1 MMMKMQISPKWLA
14 TKFIVALLVWS
25 GAAMA
30 QIGIVATVNEHPI
43 TNYDV
48 EQRARFLEFATNIR
62 ITDENRA
69 RIYEDALQLI
79 IDDKLRLAEA
89 RTIIPDVESSVL
101 PQARTFMNQ
110 NFGDGTRSGT
120 MVLREAG
127 IDPMTV
133 QQKYTSDLA
142 WSSYLSSRFQEKFAN
157 IETMIDEELERIK
170 ANAAKPQIQLGEIV
184 LAPGQSRDL
193 TQTKALAEEIVSA
206 VRQGA
211 SFAEIA
217 RQYSAAGSAAR
228 GGNIGWVIVEKLPK
242 TFRDGLVGMK
252 SGEVTDPI
260 LLDGAYYILRHTGER
275 KDGLIDSSQSFVWL
289 ARAILPVSAD
299 ASEADRLE
307 AAAKVSR
314 DTQDISSCEGM
325 EALNAD
331 YGSGAFARLDEM
343 LVADMAP
350 QMQQLIAS
358 LEAGRPSEPLAFAE
372 GVASMMICRLQAPEL
387 ALPDRAEIRQI
398 FSDRIFGSLS
408 ERQALKL
415 RRTAVI
421 ERRDNR

>member
-1 MMMKMQISPKWLA
+1 MKKMHTLTRFLLIK
-14 TKFIVALLVWS
+14 TVAAILVWS
-25 GAAMA
+25 GVAAA

-62 ITDENRA
+62 ITDENRD
-69 RIYEDALQLI
+69 RVYEDALQLI

-89 RTIIPDVESSVL
+89 KDMIPEVESAVL
-101 PQARTFMNQ
+101 PEARNFMNQ
-110 NFGDGTRSGT
+110 NFGDGNRSGAI
-120 MVLREAG
+120 VLREAG

-142 WSSYLSSRFQEKFAN
+142 WSSYISGRFQEKFSN
-157 IETMIDEELERIK
+157 IEVMIDEELERIK
-170 ANAAKPQIQLGEIV
+170 LNAAKPQIQLGEIV

-193 TQTKALAEEIVSA
+193 AQTEALATEIVAA
-206 VRQGA
+206 VRKGA

-217 RQYSAAGSAAR
+217 RQYSAAGSASR
-228 GGNIGWVIVEKLPK
+228 GGNIGWVMIEKLPK
-242 TFRDGLVGMK
+242 MFRDGLDGMN
-252 SGEVTDPI
+252 SGQVTDPI

-275 KDGLIDSSQSFVWL
+275 KDGFVDNSQSMVWL
-289 ARAILPVSAD
+289 ARAILPVPAD
-299 ASEADRLE
+299 ATDADRLE

-314 DTQDISSCEGM
+314 DTSGITDCDAM
-325 EALNAD
+325 EILNSE

-358 LEAGRPSEPLAFAE
+358 LETGKPSEPLAFAE
-372 GVASMMICRLQAPEL
+372 GVASMMICRLNKPEL
-387 ALPDRAEIRQI
+387 QLPDREEIRQV
-398 FSDRIFGSLS
+398 FFDRVFGSLS

-421 ERRDNR
+421 ERRDG

>member
-1 MMMKMQISPKWLA
+1 MKKMHILTRCLLIKTLA
-14 TKFIVALLVWS
+14 AILVWS
-25 GAAMA
+25 GVAAA

-48 EQRARFLEFATNIR
+48 EQRARFLEFATNIQ
-62 ITDENRA
+62 ITDENRD
-69 RIYEDALQLI
+69 RVYEDALQLI

-89 RTIIPDVESSVL
+89 KDMIPEVESAVL
-101 PQARTFMNQ
+101 PEARNFMNQ
-110 NFGDGTRSGT
+110 NFGDGNRSGAI
-120 MVLREAG
+120 VLREAG

-142 WSSYLSSRFQEKFAN
+142 WSSYISGRFQEKFSN
-157 IETMIDEELERIK
+157 IEMMIDEELERIK
-170 ANAAKPQIQLGEIV
+170 LNAAKPQIQLGEIV

-193 TQTKALAEEIVSA
+193 AQTGALAKEIVAA
-206 VRQGA
+206 VRKGA

-217 RQYSAAGSAAR
+217 RQYSAAGSASR
-228 GGNIGWVIVEKLPK
+228 GGNIGWVMIEKLPK
-242 TFRDGLVGMK
+242 MFRDGLDGK
-252 SGEVTDPI
+252 TSGQVTDPI

-275 KDGLIDSSQSFVWL
+275 KDGFVDNSQSMVWL
-289 ARAILPVSAD
+289 ARAILPVPAVATD
-299 ASEADRLE
+299 ADRLE

-314 DTQDISSCEGM
+314 DTSGITDCDAM
-325 EALNAD
+325 EILNTE

-358 LEAGRPSEPLAFAE
+358 LETGKPSEPLAFAE
-372 GVASMMICRLQAPEL
+372 GVASMMICKLDKPEL
-387 ALPDRAEIRQI
+387 QLPDREEIRQV
-398 FSDRIFGSLS
+398 FFDRVFGSLS

-421 ERRDNR
+421 ERRDG

>member
-1 MMMKMQISPKWLA
+1 MKKMHILTRCLLIKTLA
-14 TKFIVALLVWS
+14 AILVWS
-25 GAAMA
+25 GVAAA

-48 EQRARFLEFATNIR
+48 EQRARFLEFATNIQ
-62 ITDENRA
+62 ITDENRD
-69 RIYEDALQLI
+69 RVYEDALQLI

-89 RTIIPDVESSVL
+89 KDMIPEVESAVL
-101 PQARTFMNQ
+101 PEARNFMNQ
-110 NFGDGTRSGT
+110 NFGDGNRSGAI
-120 MVLREAG
+120 VLREAG

-142 WSSYLSSRFQEKFAN
+142 WSSYISGRFQEKFSN
-157 IETMIDEELERIK
+157 IEMMIDEELERIK
-170 ANAAKPQIQLGEIV
+170 LNAAKPQIQLGEIV

-193 TQTKALAEEIVSA
+193 AQTGALAKEIVAA
-206 VRQGA
+206 VRKGA

-217 RQYSAAGSAAR
+217 RQYSAAGSASR
-228 GGNIGWVIVEKLPK
+228 GGNIGWVMIEKLPK
-242 TFRDGLVGMK
+242 MFRDGLDGK
-252 SGEVTDPI
+252 TSGQVTDPI

-275 KDGLIDSSQSFVWL
+275 KDGFVDNSQSMVWL
-289 ARAILPVSAD
+289 ARAILPVPAD
-299 ASEADRLE
+299 ATDADRLE

-314 DTQDISSCEGM
+314 DTSGITDCDAM
-325 EALNAD
+325 EILNTE

-358 LEAGRPSEPLAFAE
+358 LETGKPSEPLAFAE
-372 GVASMMICRLQAPEL
+372 GVASMMICKLDKPEL
-387 ALPDRAEIRQI
+387 QLPDREEIRQV
-398 FSDRIFGSLS
+398 FFDRVFGSLS

-421 ERRDNR
+421 ERRDG